1 MEPIVIGADSSIQ
14 DGVVI
19 HFKSGAAM
27 TIGENTSVAHR
38 SVVHGPARWVTAFS
52 SDFNIAAKNSNRHG
66 ERSMK
71 HLTSTGI
78 AASLAL
84 ALSSAASFAA
94 EPHVHGAGTLQL
106 VLEGG
111 SLNAELRLPA
121 MDVVGF
127 EHAPREPKHKEAVK
141 KAVAMLKDARK
152 ILAPPDAAQ
161 CTAAPGAV
169 ESELLEGE
177 RHAADDKHDHDKHD
191 HDKHEAGHDHAD
203 GEAHADFEAVYRFD
217 CRRPEALK
225 QIKVLV
231 FQQLPKLERL
241 DVEMVTPAGQR
252 SQRLVPGQDTIVLP

>member
-1 MEPIVIGADSSIQ
+1 MKALASI
-14 DGVVI
+14 
-19 HFKSGAAM
+19 
-27 TIGENTSVAHR
+27 
-38 SVVHGPARWVTAFS
+38 P
-52 SDFNIAAKNSNRHG
+52 IAA
-66 ERSMK
+66 
-71 HLTSTGI
+71 
-78 AASLAL
+78 ALAL
-84 ALSSAASFAA
+84 ALSSTALFAA

-111 SLNAELRLPA
+111 RLNAELRLPA

-127 EHAPREPKHKEAVK
+127 EHAPREEKHKEAVK
-141 KAVAMLKDARK
+141 KAAAMLKDSRK
-152 ILAPPDAAQ
+152 VLAPPDDAQ

-169 ESELLEGE
+169 ESELLEDGRSASHQHDE
-177 RHAADDKHDHDKHD
+177 HEKHEKHDE
-191 HDKHEAGHDHAD
+191 HEAGHDHAG
-203 GEAHADFEAVYRFD
+203 GEAHADFEVVYRFD